1 MRYFQIIIILAFALT
16 GCQTNQLKAF
26 EKLKVGMDKDDVLDI
41 MGSPQATQR
50 WQGMDRWSYEF
61 LQDEQLYK
69 KEVRFSESISNYVGE
84 VFVPEVSALQQDQAN
99 AAANKEVEAQEIA
112 KKQDAI
118 KGYSD
123 YENSVRGE
131 KDIRFVP
138 SFTPVQ

>member
-1 MRYFQIIIILAFALT
+1 MRYIYVLFILALALT

-26 EKLKVGMDKDDVLDI
+26 EKLKVGMDKGEVLGI

-50 WQGMDRWSYEF
+50 WQGMDRWTYSF
-61 LQDEQLYK
+61 WQDDQFYK
-69 KEVRFSESISNYVGE
+69 KEVHFSESFSKYVGE
-84 VFVPEVSALQQDQAN
+84 VYKPEVSAAQQDQVN
-99 AAANKEVEAQEIA
+99 EAANVEVEALDVARKQET
-112 KKQDAI
+112 I

-138 SFTPVQ
+138 SFAPVQ